1 MKSREPLVPTDTT
14 SASDSHRA
22 PTPNDIEE
30 LVAYLPR
37 LCAPDFSPILKWG
50 GGLNKETGENTFPW
64 PVYAKVVEEF
74 VEAASK
80 ECWMDPGYAAKD
92 VNQLLEREDGLTGL
106 DIDRIKSV
114 LTFFVRG
121 ERFSDGHWGSMI
133 ESGHVRRLLER
144 LGELQPG

>member
-1 MKSREPLVPTDTT
+1 MKTP
-14 SASDSHRA
+14 A

-30 LVAYLPR
+30 LVAYLPQ
-37 LCAPDFSPILKWG
+37 LYAPDFSPIVKWG

-80 ECWMDPGYAAKD
+80 DCWADYD
-92 VNQLLEREDGLTGL
+92 YLDRNVHQLLAQEDGLAEL
-106 DIDRIKSV
+106 DIDGIKSV

-121 ERFSDGHWGSMI
+121 ERFCDGHWGSMI
-133 ESGHVRRLLER
+133 EAGHVRRLLER
-144 LGELQPG
+144 LAKLQPASP